1 MKCESCGHEPASVHM
16 TSIVNGVKEEHHYCT
31 QCASQKEQGQS
42 SMFSSMFDDT
52 FFNNQFFANA
62 IYPQGTLS
70 SSKTIQCPQ
79 CGMTISEFNHL
90 GRLGCDTCY
99 SAFQNQLTPLIKRIQ
114 GSVSYEGRVPQRG
127 AANLQVEKQIQQLR
141 HELVQAVKQEL
152 FEKAA
157 NIRDK
162 IKSLE
167 ESKGSK

>member
-1 MKCESCGHEPASVHM
+1 MKCESCGHEQASVHM

-70 SSKTIQCPQ
+70 SSKAVQCPQ

-90 GRLGCDTCY
+90 GR
-99 SAFQNQLTPLIKRIQ
+99 
-114 GSVSYEGRVPQRG
+114 
-127 AANLQVEKQIQQLR
+127 
-141 HELVQAVKQEL
+141 
-152 FEKAA
+152 
-157 NIRDK
+157 
-162 IKSLE
+162 
-167 ESKGSK
+167 